1 MIWVD
6 CKPGGHGKGK
16 EAGKS
21 LCPAYAEIMFWHAE
35 KHLPCYEQP
44 KSFLWAHDTDVIL
57 GPSAENVSTILFI
70 MLEGWFGICL
80 IPSDWKVWSG
90 LIPSNQKVW
99 RCPFPSNWKV
109 WRCLIPSDWKVWR
122 YLIHSDWKVW
132 SCPMSSNWKVLG
144 CLMSSNWKVWNCSFL
159 LIRRFGVPHPSWS
172 EGLTLSYVCFYCK
185 GGWTR
190 MGSSKHL
197 GRDFFH
203 SVWSQTTRPYNSQ
216 PFCNGHKHCHCF
228 RGIWNG
234 IHSLAGRQL
243 HICSNQC
250 RYQDKT
256 PKPSEHAFMSDIF
269 GFINESV
276 NVLT

>member
-21 LCPAYAEIMFWHAE
+21 LHLAYAEIMFWHAE
-35 KHLPCYEQP
+35 KCLPCYEWP
-44 KSFLWAHDTDVIL
+44 KSFLWAHDTDIIL

-80 IPSDWKVWSG
+80 IPSNQKVWSG
-90 LIPSNQKVW
+90 LIPSDQKVW
-99 RCPFPSNWKV
+99 RYP
-109 WRCLIPSDWKVWR
+109 
-122 YLIHSDWKVW
+122 IHSNQKVW
-132 SCPMSSNWKVLG
+132 SCPMSSDWKVLG
-144 CLMSSNWKVWNCSFL
+144 CLMSSDQKVWNCSFL
-159 LIRRFGVPHPSWS
+159 PIGRFGVPHPSWS

-203 SVWSQTTRPYNSQ
+203 SVQSQTTRPYNSQ